1 MGGIIPQDV
10 PLEGFAKQRDRD
22 ARPAKIHHRQ
32 AAERRRQNCSSRYLN
47 TVTRL
52 DTITNSPPSRT
63 HLAAAG
69 CFAAKLFHSCINS
82 PSLSSAVAQALFQL
96 CVQYQVFTASMITRT
111 RPMIQNPCNSITMP
125 STMPMLMAPLVIL
138 ARARS
143 GMLYWNSTFRSG
155 LPRL

>member
-10 PLEGFAKQRDRD
+10 PLESFAKQRDRD
-22 ARPAKIHHRQ
+22 ARPAKSTTGRLLNT
-32 AAERRRQNCSSRYLN
+32 AGKNCSSRYLN

-96 CVQYQVFTASMITRT
+96 CVQYQVFHGFYDHPHKADDPES
-111 RPMIQNPCNSITMP
+111 
-125 STMPMLMAPLVIL
+125 L
-138 ARARS
+138 
-143 GMLYWNSTFRSG
+143 
-155 LPRL
+155 